1 MCLQACKAL
10 TLACLGK
17 RECKICGNF
26 IPGSF
31 GADWP
36 YTNGQDLNR
45 LKTQEQRA
53 EENNMLWEHSK
64 IILNRTSWKSLSWS
78 QVNCCQRLV
87 DKPIWPSLER
97 AICISSSLQMHM
109 CGTPNRPCARASIR
123 AMEEA
128 GSTSHAVAQTL
139 SQGLRGKTLTA
150 ARRSVRNRL
159 VADQSRLY
167 PEKSLPR

>member
-1 MCLQACKAL
+1 MAKL
-10 TLACLGK
+10 TQYFRWCSVLGCVLAGVQGADLGLSGEK
-17 RECKICGNF
+17 GVQDLRGNF
-26 IPGSF
+26 IPGSS

-36 YTNGQDLNR
+36 YPNGQDLNR

-64 IILNRTSWKSLSWS
+64 IILNRTSRKSLSWS

-139 SQGLRGKTLTA
+139 SQ
-150 ARRSVRNRL
+150 
-159 VADQSRLY
+159 
-167 PEKSLPR
+167 